1 MTADGAA
8 RRERLADGTVMVARD
23 FGMANNTRLERRIAV
38 RPGELVIVDVARRR
52 DDARTLELGQRIL
65 VSVRDG
71 APR

>member
-1 MTADGAA
+1 
-8 RRERLADGTVMVARD
+8 
-23 FGMANNTRLERRIAV
+23 MANNTRLERRIAV